1 MFTGI
6 VEEIGKIQAINDKSI
21 EVVCKKVLSD
31 TKIGDSIAVNGVC
44 LTVTK
49 LDNNYFKADVSPETF
64 RVTAFHNL
72 KAGSIVNLERAMTP
86 TSRLGGHIVS
96 GHIDGVGKVLSITN
110 NKEFYNLELELN
122 SDLSKY
128 IIQKGSITV
137 NGISLTIAAVSGNQ
151 IDIAVIPHTY
161 ESTNLSSL
169 KNRDLVNIESDI
181 IAKYVE
187 KFLSTRDNK
196 SSVDMEFLQ
205 RNGFC

>member
-6 VEEIGKIQAINDKSI
+6 VEEIGKIQAIRDKSI

-49 LDNNYFKADVSPETF
+49 LDNNYFKADVSGETF
-64 RVTAFHNL
+64 KLTTFQSL
-72 KAGSIVNLERAMTP
+72 KTGSIVNLERAMTP
-86 TSRLGGHIVS
+86 ASRLGGHIVS
-96 GHIDGVGKVLSITN
+96 GHVDGVGKVISITN

-122 SDLSKY
+122 SDQSKY
-128 IIQKGSITV
+128 VIQKGSITV
-137 NGISLTIAAVSGNQ
+137 NGISLTVASISGNK
-151 IDIAVIPHTY
+151 INIAVIPHTY
-161 ESTNLSSL
+161 EATNLAYL
-169 KNRDLVNIESDI
+169 KSGDLVNIESDI
-181 IAKYVE
+181 MAKYVE